1 MKIRDKVTPKIVMKQ
16 EYSAKSRYFR
26 GKSLNAT
33 IQAYSGMFVI
43 QSCRLY
49 GSMEKR
55 NPFNPGFFVM
65 KVLRDLDFTFSS
77 AFTSIGT
84 TWSWNEARKSIS
96 IVELS
101 TE

>member
-1 MKIRDKVTPKIVMKQ
+1 MKIRDKVTPKFVMKQ

-43 QSCRLY
+43 QSCCLY

-55 NPFNPGFFVM
+55 NPFNPGFFAM

>member
-1 MKIRDKVTPKIVMKQ
+1 MKIRDKVTPKFVMKQ

-43 QSCRLY
+43 QSCCLY

-55 NPFNPGFFVM
+55 DPFSPGFFVM

>member
-43 QSCRLY
+43 QSCCLY

>member
-1 MKIRDKVTPKIVMKQ
+1 MKFRDKVTPKFVMKQ

-43 QSCRLY
+43 QSCCLY

-55 NPFNPGFFVM
+55 RPFSPGFFAM

>member
-43 QSCRLY
+43 QSCCLY

-84 TWSWNEARKSIS
+84 TWS
-96 IVELS
+96 
-101 TE
+101 